1 MKAWFPA
8 AVLAAVLA
16 AWPPSLAAQWPLYPQ
31 PGVPKGPDGHPDL
44 NAPAPRTADGRPDL
58 SGVWDILSARNL
70 EPNGPAP
77 GRPPLVKNGNAG
89 AGFKDGLPF
98 QPWAAELQKKRA
110 ADNGLND
117 PDGLC
122 LPQGP
127 LQYHID
133 PQPAKIVQTPR
144 QILYISESNYG
155 LRTFY
160 MDGRRLPEMG
170 SVPPYWHGYS
180 VGRWDGDT
188 LVVESNNFHGVDPD
202 NVDAKDLPDIFR
214 SAGWLDHR
222 GAPYTEAL
230 KLTERFRRPNF
241 GALEIEVTVDDAKA
255 YTKPFTVRWNI
266 NWNPTGELTEYICQ
280 KNNKYLQRLT
290 DDFGQPIF
298 GKKP

>member
-8 AVLAAVLA
+8 AVLAAIPAV
-16 AWPPSLAAQWPLYPQ
+16 WPPSLAAQWPLYPQ
-31 PGVPKGPDGHPDL
+31 PGVPKGPDGKPDL
-44 NAPAPRTADGRPDL
+44 SAPAPRTADGKPDF
-58 SGVWDILSARNL
+58 SGIWVRFDDP
-70 EPNGPAP
+70 EPNGLPP
-77 GRPPLVKNGNAG
+77 GRPPLVKGGNAG
-89 AGFKDGLPF
+89 AGIKDGLPF
-98 QPWAAELQKKRA
+98 RPWAAELQKKRA
-110 ADNGLND
+110 AEIGLND

-133 PQPAKIVQTPR
+133 PQPFKIVQTPR

-241 GALEIEVTVDDAKA
+241 GTLEIEVTVDDAKA
-255 YTKPFTVRWNI
+255 YTKPFTFRIIRRIVAD
-266 NWNPTGELTEYICQ
+266 GSEMVEYICHENQ
-280 KNNKYLQRLT
+280 NFLKLT
-290 DDFGQPIF
+290 APRR
-298 GKKP
+298 